1 MNSTDLSS
9 CPSSASTYGCC
20 PAFGHSSHGS
30 LCRSQFHCPVDPCST
45 NHDCAPNAKCE
56 LADTPRQRPN
66 FICKCPN
73 GLMGN
78 GHACRPG
85 IDAKP
90 EPKVMFDGVTPT
102 EETLKHNYYC
112 GCTTPVI
119 DACAGF
125 PPCKGKLWR
134 NSYFGWYKPE

>member
-1 MNSTDLSS
+1 
-9 CPSSASTYGCC
+9 
-20 PAFGHSSHGS
+20 
-30 LCRSQFHCPVDPCST
+30 
-45 NHDCAPNAKCE
+45 
-56 LADTPRQRPN
+56 
-66 FICKCPN
+66 
-73 GLMGN
+73 MGN

-102 EETLKHNYYC
+102 DETLKHNYYC

-125 PPCKGKLWR
+125 PPCKGTLWR